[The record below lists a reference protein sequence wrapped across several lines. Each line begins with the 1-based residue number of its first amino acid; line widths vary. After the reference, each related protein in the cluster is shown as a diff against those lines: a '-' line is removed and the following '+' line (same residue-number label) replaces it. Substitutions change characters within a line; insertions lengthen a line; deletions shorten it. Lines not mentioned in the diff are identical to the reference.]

1 MNPALCRVFFDP
13 ILALPYRQLE
23 NHKIMLDYFIMGG
36 PLFMGILTLILLL
49 MIYGAVRKR
58 YVKEL
63 GLLALAVGFMGQ
75 LLGLFGAFEG
85 IEQMGG
91 VSQPILAGGLK
102 VSSITSVYGLLIYIV
117 SLVIQIARKF
127 TRK

>member
-1 MNPALCRVFFDP
+1 
-13 ILALPYRQLE
+13 
-23 NHKIMLDYFIMGG
+23 MLDYFMMGG

-49 MIYGAVRKR
+49 MIYAAVRNGC
-58 YVKEL
+58 VKEL

-91 VSQPILAGGLK
+91 VSQAMLAGGLK
-102 VSSITSVYGLLIYIV
+102 VSSITSIYGLLIYIV
-117 SLVIQIARKF
+117 GLLIQIVKKF
-127 TRK
+127 TGK